1 MTLSKCISLQ
11 YCYPIQFQF
20 VVSQLSVVCLSRAF
34 YTLTWSDF
42 MVRWLHL
49 IDTFGWL
56 SSPNLPCEDGVCL
69 TLVSSSVTL
78 LSQLKRQTS
87 PSQGMFCLCK
97 TMIYFWNKSC
107 LFQSAAYE
115 WNVTFPP
122 LLEWSKDS
130 PHVIMLQPPTVS
142 LESGLSVPFH
152 PPFSQQK
159 NPTRNGSNF
168 ECISMI
174 SSTCTVWVN
183 KSLVIHLQSST
194 HSQNTHYLYLF

>member
-1 MTLSKCISLQ
+1 MAFVSISKNNIILLFMSMTLSKCISLQ

-49 IDTFGWL
+49 IDSFGWL

-159 NPTRNGSNF
+159 TPTRNGSNF
-168 ECISMI
+168 
-174 SSTCTVWVN
+174 
-183 KSLVIHLQSST
+183 
-194 HSQNTHYLYLF
+194 